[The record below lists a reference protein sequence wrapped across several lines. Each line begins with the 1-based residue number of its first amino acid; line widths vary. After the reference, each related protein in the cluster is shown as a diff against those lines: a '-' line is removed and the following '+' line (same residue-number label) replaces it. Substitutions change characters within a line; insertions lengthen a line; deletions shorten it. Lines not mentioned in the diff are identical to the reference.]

1 MGWEL
6 FVAYLIITIVLM
18 VAMYF
23 LFPMPD
29 PEVPDIAGLDEF
41 TIPTNSQG
49 RAIPILYGTSQVTG
63 NIMWYGD
70 LHTTE
75 IEVCT

>member
-1 MGWEL
+1 MLL
-6 FVAYLIITIVLM
+6 FLVYLVVLIVLM

-23 LFPMPD
+23 LFPVPS

-63 NIMWYGD
+63 NIMWYGS
-70 LHTTE
+70 LHTEE
-75 IEVCT
+75 IIVCP